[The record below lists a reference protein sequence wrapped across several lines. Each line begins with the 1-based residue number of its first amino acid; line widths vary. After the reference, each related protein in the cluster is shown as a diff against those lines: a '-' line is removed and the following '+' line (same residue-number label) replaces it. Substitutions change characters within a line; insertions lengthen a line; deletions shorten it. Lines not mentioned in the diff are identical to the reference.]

1 MAGLTQKYIAV
12 RGITFDKLK
21 TRVEEGDPLPRGISQ
36 SEISELQQLGAIMP
50 LEPTESEGENDAAR
64 SGS

>member
-1 MAGLTQKYIAV
+1 MAGLTQKYVAV

-21 TRVEEGDPLPRGISQ
+21 ARVEEGESLPRGISQ
-36 SEISELQQLGAIMP
+36 SEINELQQLGAITP
-50 LEPTESEGENDAAR
+50 IVPTESEGDNAAS